1 MNQAFNR
8 IGNRVGIT
16 LAIAVISLVGSL
28 HALATNLFWSAD
40 GTTQGGV
47 GTWNTTTANRWG
59 TAAGGPYNLTWNN
72 ANVDSAEFG
81 GTTAGAVTVGSNITV
96 NSLTFDT
103 GGYTLA
109 AGSTITFSGANP
121 TITTNVTGT
130 GNSTLSALYTGTGP
144 ITKMGTG
151 RLELNN
157 SSNTLSGG
165 YIINQGFINLAAANR
180 LGTGAAN
187 PGTLDADW
195 FKFGGGGLTSS
206 NAAAQDLGATR
217 GVTLAGNAWFGAS
230 AGNNPVTISAP
241 ITGAGSLNLS
251 GSSTSGSPLNS
262 TFNSGMNLTLTNTG
276 NNWTGGINV
285 TLGTLT
291 VGAAG
296 VIPDGAAISLT
307 GGSGIGST
315 LAIGTFNETVGT
327 VLVNGS
333 LAAITGTSPAV
344 LTGTSYDLRSSGTI
358 SAILGGAGV
367 VATKTTANVV
377 TLTGANTF
385 TGGFN
390 LNAGIVRAGNNAA
403 LGAANSAV
411 SIANGTTLATSSSTA
426 RTLTYAY
433 TINGNFTLGDATGT
447 GAVTMAG
454 TANLGSAA
462 RTITVANASDTI
474 SGVISGSGGITK
486 DGTGILVISGS
497 NTYDGVTTITTG
509 KIQSNN
515 ANALGSTIG
524 NTQVATGAELLFDGI
539 GSNFTTP
546 EAIQIAGTGAGDGGA
561 ISVQNSAK
569 ITFGGAVALT
579 ADAALSTA
587 SSATATYSNASAIT
601 GTDTSLTLQG
611 AGGNG
616 TISGAVS
623 LGAGSLTKNDS
634 GAWTLLNA
642 AGNTYNGGTT
652 INSGKLLA
660 NNTTGSATGSGSVTV
675 NNGGTLGGTGNTDA
689 TGGAV
694 SVASGGRVQPGTGA
708 ASGTLTAPSL
718 NLQTDALLSAALG
731 ASNSAAKVAV
741 TDTDAATINGKLEIV
756 TTNGFTNG
764 TFRILTYN
772 GTRMGAGL
780 QPSTQAG
787 FDNITILDSGTSGFI
802 DINVTVTER
811 TWADDTGSGNWS
823 DNNNWGPSPPQTP
836 PDGPGAI
843 ANFNATSPNNPAHTV
858 TLDSARTLGIVNF
871 NSATKYTIA
880 GSTLTIDTWGADGQI
895 NTATGSHEISAPLTL
910 AKNTNVSV
918 AGGQNL
924 LLSGIVS
931 GSGGII
937 NSGSGTTTLTGVN
950 TYTGGNTVS
959 AGTLVGDSTSIIGAI
974 ADNGAVVFNQTVD
987 GTYAGIISGTG
998 TVTKNG
1004 SAVLGLTAA
1013 NLFTGGFN
1021 LNTGTAAVNSTTA
1034 LGAANS
1040 PVNIANGTTLS
1051 TTAGTART
1059 LTYAFA
1065 ANGNFTLGQ
1074 ATGGTAAVTM
1084 AGTVNL
1090 GGATRTISLVN
1101 VADTISGVISNGGL
1115 TVNAGTGNVLSI
1127 TGLNT
1132 YSGNTTLS
1140 TGTTSINGTSTLGD
1154 GTGTINMAGGTLRTS
1169 ASRTATTAPVANP
1182 LNMTVDTL
1190 VETTSTAT
1198 TVDLNFTN
1206 NSIVG
1211 SAGTLTFKNTGADG
1225 ATDTFQPRFTGDG
1238 FNFSRPIVIDN
1249 GATGKTKLMSFNT
1262 TGTSHTFSGVISGT
1276 GSYNR
1281 SASTATTGGTSILTA
1296 GNTYAGGTTVN
1307 DGLLLVNNT
1316 VSTESGTGTG
1326 PVTIGAGAATLFRG
1340 TLGGTGYISGLV
1352 TVQEGGAIAP
1362 GNSIGTLNLKG
1373 GLTLQTNAVLNME
1386 LGAPSTGDLINV
1398 TPTDGLTINGGT
1410 VNLINA
1416 GSLGAG
1422 TYTLIDYVGTL
1433 MGSFSNLILGT
1444 QPTGFTYMLV
1454 NNTSNTSID
1463 LSVASAGLPGD
1474 FNSDGKVD
1482 AGDYVTWRKNNGTN
1496 NALANDNGLG
1506 TPIGTSHYNLWRANF
1521 GNPPGAGS
1529 GGGLNSGGAVPEP
1542 SAIALLAI
1550 GLLAASFRRRG

>member
-8 IGNRVGIT
+8 IGNRVGVA
-16 LAIAVISLVGSL
+16 LAVAVISLMGSP
-28 HALATNLFWSAD
+28 HTLATNLFWSAD
-40 GTTQGGV
+40 GTTLGGV

-59 TAAGGPYNLTWNN
+59 TAAGGPFNLTWNN

-81 GTTAGAVTVGSNITV
+81 GVSAGSIAVGSNITV

-109 AGSTITFSGANP
+109 AGSTITFSGPNP

-130 GNSTLSALYTGTGP
+130 LNSTLSALYTGTGP

-187 PGTLDADW
+187 PGTLDPDW
-195 FKFGGGGLTSS
+195 FTFGGGGLTSS
-206 NAAAQDLGATR
+206 NGAAQDLGATR
-217 GVTLAGNAWFGAS
+217 GVTLAGSAWFGAS

-241 ITGAGSLNLS
+241 ITGS
-251 GSSTSGSPLNS
+251 GSINIAGTGGSSPLNS

-276 NNWTGGINV
+276 NNWTGGVNV

-296 VIPDGAAISLT
+296 VIPDGTAISLT
-307 GGSGIGST
+307 GGSGVGST
-315 LAIGTFNETVGT
+315 LAVGTFNESVGT

-333 LAAITGTSPAV
+333 IAAITGTTGV
-344 LTGTSYDLRSSGTI
+344 LTGTSYDLRRSGTI
-358 SAILGGAGV
+358 SAILGGTGV
-367 VATKTTANVV
+367 VATKTTANDV

-390 LNAGIVRAGNNAA
+390 LNAGIVRAGSGTA
-403 LGAANSAV
+403 LGAANSPV
-411 SIANGTTLATSSSTA
+411 SIANGTTLATNSGTA
-426 RTLTYAY
+426 RTLNYAY

-447 GAVTMAG
+447 GVATMAG
-454 TANLGSAA
+454 TVNLGSAM
-462 RTITVANASDTI
+462 RTITIANASDTI
-474 SGVISGSGGITK
+474 SGIISGAGGIDK
-486 DGTGILVISGS
+486 AGTGTLVLSGS
-497 NTYDGVTTITTG
+497 NTYDGATTITTG
-509 KIQSNN
+509 KIQANN
-515 ANALGSTIG
+515 ANALGSTVG
-524 NTQVATGAELLFDGI
+524 NTQVTSGAELLFDGVA
-539 GSNFTTP
+539 SSFTTP
-546 EAIQIAGTGAGDGGA
+546 EAIQIAGPGGGDGGA

-569 ITFGGAVALT
+569 ITFGGAVSLT

-587 SSATATYSNASAIT
+587 TSATATYSNTSAIT

-616 TISGAVS
+616 TISGAVT
-623 LGAGSLTKNDS
+623 LGAGSLTKNDT
-634 GAWTLLNA
+634 GTWTLSNA

-652 INSGKLLA
+652 INGGKLLA

-675 NNGGTLGGTGNTDA
+675 NSGGTLAGTGNTDA
-689 TGGAV
+689 TGGNV
-694 SVASGGRVQPGTGA
+694 SVAFGGRVQAGAGA
-708 ASGTLTAPSL
+708 ASGTLAMPTL
-718 NLQTDALLSAALG
+718 NLQSGGLLSATLG
-731 ASNSAAKVAV
+731 TPNNAAKVAV
-741 TDTDAATINGKLEIV
+741 TNTDGATVDGKLEIV

-802 DINVTVTER
+802 DINVTVTDR

-823 DNNNWGPSPPQTP
+823 DNNNWGPSPPRTP

-895 NTATGSHEISAPLTL
+895 NVTTGSHEISAPLTL
-910 AKNTNVSV
+910 AKNTNISV
-918 AGGQNL
+918 ASGQNL

-931 GSGGII
+931 GSGGIV

-950 TYTGGNTVS
+950 TYTGGNTVT
-959 AGTLVGDSTSIIGAI
+959 AGTLVGDSTSIAGNVT
-974 ADNGAVVFNQTVD
+974 DNASLVFNQTTD

-1013 NLFTGGFN
+1013 NPFTGGFN
-1021 LNTGTAAVNSTTA
+1021 LNTGTASVNSTTA

-1065 ANGNFTLGQ
+1065 VNGNFSLGQ
-1074 ATGGTAAVTM
+1074 AAGGTAAVTM

-1101 VADTISGVISNGGL
+1101 AADTISGVISNGGL
-1115 TVNAGTGNVLSI
+1115 TVNAGTGVLSI
-1127 TGLNT
+1127 TGANT
-1132 YSGNTTLS
+1132 YSGSTTLS

-1169 ASRTATTAPVANP
+1169 ATRTATTAPVANP
-1182 LNMTVDTL
+1182 INLTADTL
-1190 VETTSTAT
+1190 VETISTAT

-1206 NSIVG
+1206 DSISG
-1211 SAGTLTFKNTGADG
+1211 SAGSLTFKNNGADG
-1225 ATDTFQPRFTGDG
+1225 ATDTFQPRFTGNG

-1262 TGTSHTFSGVISGT
+1262 TGTSHTFSGVISGS

-1281 SASTATTGGTSILTA
+1281 SATTATTGGTSILTA
-1296 GNTYAGGTTVN
+1296 GNTYAGGTTIN

-1326 PVTIGAGAATLFRG
+1326 AVTVGAGPATLFRG

-1373 GLTLQTNAVLNME
+1373 GLTLQPNAVLNME

-1398 TPTDGLTINGGT
+1398 TPTDSLTINGGT
-1410 VNLINA
+1410 VNLIN
-1416 GSLGAG
+1416 GGGLGAG

-1433 MGSFSNLILGT
+1433 MGSFSNLTLGT
-1444 QPTGFTYMLV
+1444 QPTGFTYSLV

-1463 LSVASAGLPGD
+1463 ISVAAAGLLGD

-1482 AGDYVTWRKNNGTN
+1482 AGDYVTWRKNDVANLT
-1496 NALANDNGLG
+1496 LANDNGVSNQADRF
-1506 TPIGTSHYNLWRANF
+1506 TLWRANF

-1529 GGGLNSGGAVPEP
+1529 GGGLGGAAVPEP
-1542 SAIALLAI
+1542 SAIALMAI
-1550 GLLAASFRRRG
+1550 GLLAVSCRRRG